1 MIWLEV
7 EKISGLNWSL
17 AKVPVFF
24 FFFFFFFLTAIKKR
38 EILQVAQ
45 SRLKY
50 GHRRC
55 CVTFKMKG
63 FVSGLPNDRVLLNI
77 LKMLFR
83 LSTVFSVFS
92 GLILISYFFP

>member
-17 AKVPVFF
+17 AKLPVFF
-24 FFFFFFFLTAIKKR
+24 FFFEPTIKKR

-50 GHRRC
+50 DNRDC
-55 CVTFKMKG
+55 CVTFQMKG
-63 FVSGLPNDRVLLNI
+63 FVSGVPNDRFLLNT
-77 LKMLFR
+77 LRTLF
-83 LSTVFSVFS
+83 L
-92 GLILISYFFP
+92 GYPEYF